1 MEVFVSDMYALIYL
15 YLVCIG
21 VIKAGNFLFDS
32 ALEVVNDGF
41 YILRRTVL

>member
-1 MEVFVSDMYALIYL
+1 MFVSDMYALIFQHLPY
-15 YLVCIG
+15 VG

-32 ALEVVNDGF
+32 ALEVVNDRF